1 MQSQLKTRMQKW
13 EKTQYILSFLAGDN
27 KDRLDQICNM
37 QVESSRDEYDGKPNM
52 SNFDILGACKELV
65 FNVKDGKPVF
75 HAIMYAID
83 TDKIT
88 IKLEHTLDVLVNSE
102 ESEEET
108 EDDIRDTLALA
119 AAQDVPVYPN
129 TQELA
134 PILEKYHR
142 NMLVKGFT
150 APDGEGKRVRLRLT
164 RSIADQIEDPNI
176 LNNLDLTEHYSP
188 ADFALIKS
196 VVTKELLRLQNAQV
210 LLTSLELAIQALEDL
225 LSVEERNENSI
236 QRCLTENP
244 ILFGI
249 DYAHIVAKPKLG
261 SEYEADYALQKYS
274 GEYDLVEIE
283 SSSLK
288 LYTKAGNPSQYL
300 VHAEQQV
307 IDWLHWIERNNPYAR
322 EGLPELISPVGYVI
336 IGRKGDLTESDKHRL
351 LRRNSVYRGQLLIMT
366 YDDLLAKANN
376 LLTRLQKL
384 SSEESA
390 QQ

>member
-1 MQSQLKTRMQKW
+1 MQKW
-13 EKTQYILSFLAGDN
+13 EKVKFILSFLAGDN
-27 KDRLDQICNM
+27 KERLDQVSNM
-37 QVESSRDEYDGKPNM
+37 QVESSNEEYDGKPTM
-52 SNFDILGACKELV
+52 SNFDILGACKELI
-65 FNVKDGKPVF
+65 FNIKDGKPVF

-102 ESEEET
+102 ESVEET
-108 EDDIRDTLALA
+108 DNAIRDTLALA

-129 TQELA
+129 TQALA
-134 PILEKYHR
+134 PILERHHR

-150 APDGEGKRVRLRLT
+150 APDGEGKRVRLKLAK
-164 RSIADQIEDPNI
+164 SIADQIEDPNI

-188 ADFALIKS
+188 ADLSLIKS
-196 VVTKELLRLQNAQV
+196 VVTKELLRLQNAQI
-210 LLTSLELAIQALEDL
+210 LLASLELAIQTLKDL
-225 LSVEERNENSI
+225 LSFEERNENSI

-244 ILFGI
+244 ILFGT
-249 DYAHIVAKPKLG
+249 DYARIVAKPKLG
-261 SEYEADYALQKYS
+261 SEYEPDYALQKYS

-283 SSSLK
+283 SSSLP

-322 EGLPELISPVGYVI
+322 EGLPELISPVGYVV
-336 IGRKGDLTESDKHRL
+336 IGRKAGLTESDKQRL
-351 LRRNSVYRGQLLIMT
+351 LRRNSVYRGQLVIMT

-376 LLTRLQKL
+376 LLAQLQKL
-384 SSEESA
+384 SREERA
-390 QQ
+390 